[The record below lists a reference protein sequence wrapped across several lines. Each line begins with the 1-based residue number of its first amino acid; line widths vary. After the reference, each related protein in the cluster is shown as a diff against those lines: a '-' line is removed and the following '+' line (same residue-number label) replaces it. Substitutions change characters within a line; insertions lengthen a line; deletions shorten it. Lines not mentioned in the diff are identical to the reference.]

1 MLRTARTM
9 LSQDVLYVRLSL
21 SLCPSIRLSH
31 ASIVSKRLNIII
43 KLFHHSILVFFL
55 SNVIAI
61 LRRPP
66 LTRASN
72 AGVREKSRFSTN
84 ISLYLGNDTDRA
96 ILIWNANRNP
106 NATIEWVLMTLSD
119 LTKYSMTRSI
129 ARSLCDT
136 LAARENRCRVYAFDN
151 DICIKYRFTD
161 ATVQKIV
168 Q

>member
-9 LSQDVLYVRLSL
+9 LSQDVLYVRLSV

-151 DICIKYRFTD
+151 DFCIKYRFTD
-161 ATVQKIV
+161 ATIQKIV

>member
-21 SLCPSIRLSH
+21 SLSVHPSVTRQYCVETVKHYRQTFSP
-31 ASIVSKRLNIII
+31 
-43 KLFHHSILVFFL
+43 FHSSFFL

-106 NATIEWVLMTLSD
+106 NATIEWFLMTLSD

-151 DICIKYRFTD
+151 DFCIKYRFTD
-161 ATVQKIV
+161 ATIQKIV